1 MLSKIRIW
9 FRYIYIR
16 LSRASEKIL
25 LRIQM
30 TEFIY
35 MILMSVVIGVV
46 VGFGSVGVK
55 YLIELISDLAFTGE
69 GTITERVIAT
79 PWYWL
84 ILIPTIGGLFVGPF
98 AHFVVPA
105 SKGHGVTEV
114 IQSLLTKGGII
125 KPIVAVGKSITSAVT
140 IGTGGSVGYEGPI
153 VHIGA
158 SIGSS
163 VGQFFRV
170 PTRRLRT
177 LVGCGAAA
185 GIAAT
190 FNMPIAGALF
200 AIEVIMMDYAA
211 FQLFP
216 IIISS
221 VIATV
226 IAHNYMGNFT
236 EFDASPIILSSNF
249 EIFNYFILGAIC
261 GLVAFMMIKSLYYFE
276 DLFHHQVKIPPY
288 LKPAIGGMMIG
299 SIGIFYP
306 QIIGVGNETISAAL
320 NNNFFWLTAFVL
332 VFLKIV
338 STSITLGSGG
348 SGGMLSPALFVGAM
362 TGFAFGEAMN
372 FIDPNTTFN
381 SGSYAFIAMGGL
393 IAGTVRA
400 PLTAILMVFE
410 LTRQS
415 SAILPLMIVVSIS
428 MILSSKLS
436 RESVYTLKL
445 IMDKIQIKTFGEH
458 GILKSI
464 PVSEVFTENI
474 ITVKENANYDK
485 ITSKLLTIND
495 PCLVVKTLDGN
506 YLGVISIN
514 SLKDTLLDRDYL
526 QDVIIAGDIADKSI
540 PKVTPEHNCFEVL
553 EICKNT
559 QIDGLPVVE
568 SHNQNKLLGIV
579 WIRDINDILQKE
591 MDKLEHTSDL
601 ATKISKINKEHDISF
616 MPGYVIAEIQV
627 PESFVGRTIAGLKVR
642 SDFGVDII
650 SIKSNSAKGTVIKA
664 LPKPDY
670 ILKSSDSMIVA
681 GEAEKVNILKDIS

>member
-1 MLSKIRIW
+1 MISRLRIW
-9 FRYIYIR
+9 YRYIYLQ
-16 LSRASEKIL
+16 LSRRSEKIL
-25 LRIQM
+25 IKIQM

-35 MILMSVVIGVV
+35 MILMSIVIGVL

-55 YLIELISDLAFTGE
+55 YLIEFITDWVFSGE
-69 GTITERVIAT
+69 GTTTERVIAT
-79 PWYWL
+79 PWYMLL
-84 ILIPTIGGLFVGPF
+84 IIPTVGGLIVGPF
-98 AHFVVPA
+98 AHFIVPS
-105 SKGHGVTEV
+105 SKGHGVSEV

-125 KPIVAVGKSITSAVT
+125 KPIVAVGKAITSAIT

-211 FQLFP
+211 YQLFP

-226 IAHNYMGNFT
+226 IAHNYVGNFA
-236 EFDASPIILSSNF
+236 EFNASPILFVNNYELI
-249 EIFNYFILGAIC
+249 NYFILGALC
-261 GLVAFMMIKSLYYFE
+261 GLIAFMMIKSLYYFE
-276 DLFHHQVKIPPY
+276 EIFSEQIKIPVY
-288 LKPAIGGMMIG
+288 LKPALGGLMIG
-299 SIGIFYP
+299 AIGILYP
-306 QIIGVGNETISAAL
+306 QIIGVGNESISAAL
-320 NNNFFWLTAFVL
+320 GNNFFWLTALIL
-332 VFLKIV
+332 VFLKII

-372 FIDPNTTFN
+372 FIDPTTSFN

-410 LTRQS
+410 LTKQS

-445 IMDKIQIKTFGEH
+445 VMDKIQIKTFGEH

-464 PVSEVFTENI
+464 PVSEVFTKNYISLPES
-474 ITVKENANYDK
+474 ANFK
-485 ITSKLLTIND
+485 CLVEKLLSVNEPLLSVETRQ
-495 PCLVVKTLDGN
+495 GAF
-506 YLGVISIN
+506 LGMISIN
-514 SLKDTLLDRDYL
+514 NIKDTLLDSEHL
-526 QDVIIAGDIADKSI
+526 EDVIIAGDIADKSI
-540 PKVTPEHNCFEVL
+540 PRITPLANCYEVL
-553 EICKNT
+553 EICRAKNFE
-559 QIDGLPVVE
+559 GLPVFD
-568 SHNQNKLLGIV
+568 SIDDHKQIGMI
-579 WIRDINDILQKE
+579 WIKDINDLLQKE

-601 ATKISKINKEHDISF
+601 ASKISKINKEHDIAF
-616 MPGYVIAEIQV
+616 MPGYVIAEIPV
-627 PESFVGRTIAGLKVR
+627 PSSFAGRSISGLKIR
-642 SDFGVDII
+642 NDYGVDII
-650 SIKSNSAKGTVIKA
+650 SIKSETDKGVVIKA
-664 LPKPDY
+664 LPKHDY
-670 ILKSSDSMIVA
+670 ILKITDAMIVA
-681 GEAEKVNILKDIS
+681 GEAESVNILKDIS

>member
-9 FRYIYIR
+9 SRYLYLK
-16 LSRASEKIL
+16 LSRGSEIIL
-25 LRIQM
+25 ERIQM
-30 TEFIY
+30 TEFVY
-35 MILMSVVIGVV
+35 MILMAVIIGVV
-46 VGFGSVGVK
+46 AGFGSVGVK
-55 YLIELISDLAFTGE
+55 YLIEFISDWVFSGE
-69 GTITERVIAT
+69 GTILQRVQAT
-79 PWYWL
+79 PWYML
-84 ILIPTIGGLFVGPF
+84 LLIPTIGGLIVGPF

-105 SKGHGVTEV
+105 SKGHGVAEV
-114 IQSLLTKGGII
+114 IQSLLTKGGVI
-125 KPIVAVGKSITSAVT
+125 KPIVAVGKSITSAIT

-226 IAHNYMGNFT
+226 IAHNYIGDFA
-236 EFDASPIILSSNF
+236 EFQVAPIVLSSSF
-249 EIFNYFILGAIC
+249 EIFNYFILGALC
-261 GLVAFMMIKSLYYFE
+261 GLIAFMMIKSLYYFE
-276 DLFHHQVKIPPY
+276 GFFSEQVKIPEY
-288 LKPAIGGMMIG
+288 WKPAIGGLMIG
-299 SIGIFYP
+299 SIGIYFP
-306 QIIGVGNETISAAL
+306 QIIGVGNDSISAAL
-320 NNNFFWLTAFVL
+320 GNNIFWLTAFIL
-332 VFLKIV
+332 VFVKII

-348 SGGMLSPALFVGAM
+348 AGGMLSPALFVGAM
-362 TGFAFGEAMN
+362 TGFAFGEGMN
-372 FIDPNTTFN
+372 FIDPETSFN

-445 IMDKIQIKTFGEH
+445 IMNKIQIKSFGEQ

-464 PVSEVFTENI
+464 PVSEVVCRNYI
-474 ITVKENANYDK
+474 SLPENANYSEIAK
-485 ITSKLLTIND
+485 YMLSSND
-495 PCLVVKTLDGN
+495 ACLAVKTLKGD
-506 YLGVISIN
+506 YLGIISIN
-514 SLKDTLLDRDYL
+514 ILKDTLLDREHL
-526 QDVIIAGDIADKSI
+526 RDVVIAGDIADKSF
-540 PKVTPEHNCFEVL
+540 PKVSLFSNCFDVMELCRINNV
-553 EICKNT
+553 
-559 QIDGLPVVE
+559 DGLPVFD
-568 SHNQNKLLGIV
+568 SSNSNKILGMV
-579 WIRDINDILQKE
+579 WLKDINDILRLE
-591 MDKLEHTSDL
+591 IDKIEHTTDL
-601 ATKISKINKEHDISF
+601 ASKISKINKEHDIAF
-616 MPGYVIAEIQV
+616 MPGYVIAEIAV
-627 PESFVGRTIAGLKVR
+627 PESFVGRTIAGLRIR
-642 SDFGVDII
+642 SEFGIDII
-650 SIKSNSAKGTVIKA
+650 TIKNHTEKGIDIKA

-670 ILKSSDSMIVA
+670 ILKSTDTMIVA
-681 GEAEKVNILKDIS
+681 GEAEKVNILKNIS

>member
-1 MLSKIRIW
+1 MIRKIRLW
-9 FRYIYIR
+9 SRYSYLK
-16 LSRASEKIL
+16 LSRGSEIIL
-25 LRIQM
+25 ERIQM
-30 TEFIY
+30 TEFMY
-35 MILMSVVIGVV
+35 MILMAVIIGVV
-46 VGFGSVGVK
+46 AGFGSVGVK
-55 YLIELISDLAFTGE
+55 YLIEFISDLAFSGE
-69 GTITERVIAT
+69 GTIIERVKAT
-79 PWYWL
+79 PWYML
-84 ILIPTIGGLFVGPF
+84 LLIPTIGGLIVGPF
-98 AHFVVPA
+98 AHFIVPA

-125 KPIVAVGKSITSAVT
+125 KPIVAVGKSITSAIT

-170 PTRRLRT
+170 PARRMRT

-211 FQLFP
+211 YQLFP

-226 IAHNYMGNFT
+226 IAHHYVGDFA
-236 EFDASPIILSSNF
+236 EFQVSPIVLSSSF
-249 EIFNYFILGAIC
+249 EIFNYFILGALC
-261 GLVAFMMIKSLYYFE
+261 GLIAYMMIKSLYYFE
-276 DLFHHQVKIPPY
+276 GFFSEQVKMPDY
-288 LKPAIGGMMIG
+288 FKPALGGLMIG
-299 SIGIFYP
+299 AMGIFYP
-306 QIIGVGNETISAAL
+306 QIIGVGNDSISAAIG
-320 NNNFFWLTAFVL
+320 NDFFWMTAFIL

-362 TGFAFGEAMN
+362 TGFAFGELMN
-372 FIDPNTTFN
+372 FIDPETSFN
-381 SGSYAFIAMGGL
+381 SGSYALIAMGGL

-445 IMDKIQIKTFGEH
+445 IMNKIQIKSFGEH

-464 PVSEVFTENI
+464 PVSEVLCKNYISLPEDAKYRAI
-474 ITVKENANYDK
+474 ANE
-485 ITSKLLTIND
+485 LLSSND
-495 PCLVVKTLDGN
+495 PCLSVKTLKGD
-506 YLGVISIN
+506 YLGIISIN
-514 SLKDTLLDRDYL
+514 ILKDTLLDRDHL
-526 QDVIIAGDIADKSI
+526 QDVVIAGDIADKSI
-540 PKVTPEHNCFEVL
+540 PKVTIDSNCYEVMEL
-553 EICKNT
+553 CRLKN
-559 QIDGLPVVE
+559 IDGLPVVDIE
-568 SHNQNKLLGIV
+568 EGIKQVGMV
-579 WIRDINDILQKE
+579 WLKDINDILQVE
-591 MDKLEHTSDL
+591 MDKIEHTTDL
-601 ATKISKINKEHDISF
+601 ASKISKINKEHDISF

-627 PESFVGRTIAGLKVR
+627 PEMFIGRTIAGLKIR
-642 SDFGVDII
+642 SEYGIDII
-650 SIKSNSAKGTVIKA
+650 SIKNNTPKGVVIKA

-670 ILKSSDSMIVA
+670 ILKSTDTMIVA
-681 GEAEKVNILKDIS
+681 GEAKMVNILRGIS

>member
-1 MLSKIRIW
+1 
-9 FRYIYIR
+9 
-16 LSRASEKIL
+16 
-25 LRIQM
+25 M
-30 TEFIY
+30 TEFMY
-35 MILMSVVIGVV
+35 MILMAVMIGIVA
-46 VGFGSVGVK
+46 GFGSVGVK
-55 YLIELISDLAFTGE
+55 YLIEFISDWVFSGE
-69 GTITERVIAT
+69 GTILERVMAT
-79 PWYWL
+79 PWYMLL
-84 ILIPTIGGLFVGPF
+84 IIPTVGGIIVGPF

-114 IQSLLTKGGII
+114 IHSLLTKGGII
-125 KPIVAVGKSITSAVT
+125 KPVVAIGKSITSAVT

-226 IAHNYMGNFT
+226 ISHHYIGNFA
-236 EFDASPIILSSNF
+236 EFNASPIVLSSSF
-249 EIFNYFILGAIC
+249 EIFNYFILGALC
-261 GLVAFMMIKSLYYFE
+261 GLIAFLMIKSLYYFE
-276 DLFHHQVKIPPY
+276 GFFTEQVKVPEY
-288 LKPAIGGMMIG
+288 MKPAIGGLMIG
-299 SIGIFYP
+299 AIGIFYP
-306 QIIGVGNETISAAL
+306 QIIGVGNDSISLAL
-320 NNNFFWLTAFVL
+320 DNNFFWLTAMIL
-332 VFLKIV
+332 VFIKIV

-372 FIDPNTTFN
+372 FIDPSTSFD

-445 IMDKIQIKTFGEH
+445 IMNKIQIKSFGENS
-458 GILKSI
+458 ILKSI
-464 PVSEVFTENI
+464 PVSEI
-474 ITVKENANYDK
+474 ICKNYIALPENAKFSEIAN
-485 ITSKLLTIND
+485 KLLSGADSCISVHTM
-495 PCLVVKTLDGN
+495 KGK
-506 YLGVISIN
+506 YLGIISIN
-514 SLKDTLLDRDYL
+514 ILKDTLLDRDHL
-526 QDVIIAGDIADKSI
+526 SDVVIAGDIADKAI
-540 PKVTPEHNCFEVL
+540 PKVTLDTSCYEVMEL
-553 EICKNT
+553 CRARN
-559 QIDGLPVVE
+559 IDGLPVVD
-568 SHNQNKLLGIV
+568 SVDTSKQVGIIWLKDV
-579 WIRDINDILQKE
+579 NDILQIE
-591 MDKLEHTSDL
+591 MDKMEHTTDL
-601 ATKISKINKEHDISF
+601 ASKISRINKEHDIAF

-627 PESFVGRTIAGLKVR
+627 PEHFVGRTIAGLKVR
-642 SDFGVDII
+642 SNFGIDII
-650 SIKSNSAKGTVIKA
+650 SIKSQTDKGIVIKA

-670 ILKSSDSMIVA
+670 ILKDKDAMIVA
-681 GEAEKVNILKDIS
+681 GEAEKVNILKGIS